1 MKLILKGAL
10 LASAFVAS
18 HSAFAANDNQILE
31 ARLKDAAARE
41 ELNTI
46 SPVMNDTAF
55 HDVLRNFAKF
65 GPQDAS
71 RCVDARQERV
81 GGKYVISYAADGSPC
96 RIYDLSFPTLQTLF
110 AKGSFTKL
118 PVQSFGA
125 RDYLNWM
132 NGNYQAVLD
141 KIEGFP
147 TALNR
152 GEPEALAGWV
162 KKVEFRKD
170 RINGL
175 LAAATVKETGLPASF
190 TAADLEIGK
199 NFRFSDKEQARLK
212 QVIAKGAK
220 VSPNGFSALSAA
232 ELNEWNA
239 IVERPE
245 SLLEKIKFNWNDVK
259 KVYDV
264 ALEGQ
269 FLPVRGPIALVDYS
283 ATYKMAVERTIRSLL
298 RSGLAKIVQYVPGQ
312 AQRIVGVVLN
322 DAFMFVETAYDYQIN
337 QLENTLRK
345 AQAGELVTG
354 LDATTAERGMN
365 ILHGGKAD
373 IVQAYMMSVIQK
385 KPFNWNSFEDIG
397 RTSRYATEKTREVT
411 LTNLNSKMT
420 LKDGC
425 SMSLVDGY
433 YGICAKNGK
442 QTLHSLISTNTVLFW
457 NLGGP
462 VVHEYSMPAGVTL
475 KRSATYVL
483 SAAAYMIDLPIVP
496 QLTSY
501 LANALRSYATAGIT
515 DQAFLH
521 NTLYLRKLEGTV
533 KEQDAEM
540 NKWFYLSNINPFL
553 PKSEQFESRIIDA
566 NAALLKR

>member
-10 LASAFVAS
+10 LASAFVATG
-18 HSAFAANDNQILE
+18 AFAATDNEILE
-31 ARLKDAAARE
+31 ARLKKAAAAE
-41 ELNTI
+41 QLNTI
-46 SPVMNDTAF
+46 APTMDDATF
-55 HDVLRNFAKF
+55 HDVLKDFVRNA
-65 GPQDAS
+65 PSDAT
-71 RCVDARQERV
+71 RCVDSRSERIA
-81 GGKYVISYAADGSPC
+81 GKYAISYAADGSPC

-110 AKGSFTKL
+110 AKGAFTKL

-125 RDYLNWM
+125 KDYLNWM

-147 TALNR
+147 TALSR

-162 KKVEFRKD
+162 SKVEFRKD
-170 RINGL
+170 RVNGL
-175 LAAATVKETGLPASF
+175 LAGDVVKETGLPAKF
-190 TAADLEIGK
+190 TAADLELGTK
-199 NFRFSDKEQARLK
+199 FKFTEQEQARLK
-212 QVIAKGAK
+212 QAIAKGAQ
-220 VSPNGFSALSAA
+220 VGVNGVAALSAQDVS
-232 ELNEWNA
+232 EWNA

-245 SLLEKIKFNWNDVK
+245 ALLEKIRFDWNDVK

-264 ALEGQ
+264 FLEGN

-283 ATYKMAVERTIRSLL
+283 ASYKMAVERTLRSLI
-298 RSGLAKIVQYVPGQ
+298 RSGLSKIVKYVPGQ
-312 AQRIVGVVLN
+312 AQRIVGVVLD

-337 QLENTLRK
+337 QLENSLRK
-345 AQAGELVTG
+345 AQEGTLVTG
-354 LDATTAERGMN
+354 LDATAAERGMN

-373 IVQAYMMSVIQK
+373 IVNAYMMSVIQK

-397 RTSRYATEKTREVT
+397 RTQRYSTEKVREVT

-425 SMSLVDGY
+425 QMSLVDGY
-433 YGICAKNGK
+433 FGVCEKAGK
-442 QTLHSLISTNTVLFW
+442 RTLHSLISTNTVLFF

-462 VVHEYSMPAGVTL
+462 VVYQYDAPSMVTL

-521 NTLYLRKLEGTV
+521 NSLYIQKLNGSIGD
-533 KEQDAEM
+533 KDAEM
-540 NKWFYLSNINPFL
+540 NKWLYLSNINPFL
-553 PKSEQFESRIIDA
+553 PKSEQFESRMIDA

>member
-10 LASAFVAS
+10 LASALVAS

-31 ARLKDAAARE
+31 ARLKNAAARE
-41 ELNTI
+41 RINTLA
-46 SPVMNDTAF
+46 PVMNENAF
-55 HDVLRNFAKF
+55 HDVLKDFVRNA
-65 GPQDAS
+65 PADTE
-71 RCVDARQERV
+71 RCVDARHERIA
-81 GGKYVISYAADGSPC
+81 GKYEISYAADGSPC

-110 AKGSFTKL
+110 AKNAFTKL

-141 KIEGFP
+141 KIDGFP
-147 TALNR
+147 TALDK
-152 GEPEALAGWV
+152 GEPDALAGWV
-162 KKVEFRKD
+162 KKVNFRKD

-212 QVIAKGAK
+212 QAIAKGAK
-220 VSPNGFSALSAA
+220 PGVNGAAALTA
-232 ELNEWNA
+232 EDVVEWNA

-245 SLLEKIKFNWNDVK
+245 ALLEQIKFNWNDVK

-264 ALEGQ
+264 FLEGQ

-283 ATYKMAVERTIRSLL
+283 ASYKMAVERTIRSLL
-298 RSGLAKIVQYVPGQ
+298 QSGISKLIGYIPGQ
-312 AQRIVGVVLN
+312 AQRIVGVVVK

-337 QLENTLRK
+337 ELENTLRK
-345 AQAGELVTG
+345 TQDGELATS
-354 LDATTAERGMN
+354 LDATAAERGMN
-365 ILHGGKAD
+365 ILHGGKSD
-373 IVQAYMMSVIQK
+373 IINAYMTSVIQK
-385 KPFNWNSFEDIG
+385 KPFNWNAFEEIG
-397 RTSRYATEKTREVT
+397 RTQRYATEKTREVT
-411 LTNLNSKMT
+411 LTNLNSRMT

-425 SMSLVDGY
+425 AMTLVDGY
-433 YGICAKNGK
+433 YGICAKDGK
-442 QTLHSLISTNTVLFW
+442 QTLHSLISTNTILFW

-462 VVHEYSMPAGVTL
+462 VVHEYATPSGVTL

-483 SAAAYMIDLPIVP
+483 SAAAYMIDLPILP

-501 LANALRSYATAGIT
+501 LADALRSYATAGIT

-521 NTLYLRKLEGTV
+521 NTLYLRKLGG
-533 KEQDAEM
+533 KLADQDLEM

-553 PKSEQFESRIIDA
+553 PKSEQFENRMIDA